1 MDWMK
6 FKHRSGRRATT
17 AGAPNQP
24 SQPCKWPCEWPFEP
38 CQVWP
43 NSGLASD
50 HQALNN
56 HKEASKNGLA
66 SQDVRITPTISLC
79 LRRRSS
85 PFSMG
90 HFIPQSATPKLELA
104 VNFIPG
110 RSDGSLFLVIMP
122 LLVIAVCTATD
133 LASEQPDT
141 VMCKGLQVMNAHAC
155 NLFKAVPLSYVP
167 ACFGSV
173 LGCS

>member
-1 MDWMK
+1 MGWHLRM
-6 FKHRSGRRATT
+6 SGSH
-17 AGAPNQP
+17 PP
-24 SQPCKWPCEWPFEP
+24 SACAYE
-38 CQVWP
+38 
-43 NSGLASD
+43 D
-50 HQALNN
+50 
-56 HKEASKNGLA
+56 EARLSRWG
-66 SQDVRITPTISLC
+66 T
-79 LRRRSS
+79 SS
-85 PFSMG
+85 R
-90 HFIPQSATPKLELA
+90 QSATPKLELA

-141 VMCKGLQVMNAHAC
+141 VMCKGLQAMNAHAC
-155 NLFKAVPLSYVP
+155 NFFKAVPLSYVP